1 MNMICREP
9 GELKSKGILWAHLK
23 SKSPQYLRLDNLS
36 NNIYRFNIWRQ
47 MNKKNYDSIILSY
60 FKPRCIQIFF
70 ICTIEFTCVVLIHS

>member
-47 MNKKNYDSIILSY
+47 MNKKIMIQLFCHISNHDAFKY
-60 FKPRCIQIFF
+60 FLYVP
-70 ICTIEFTCVVLIHS
+70 